1 MTEEE
6 KNAQAQADKENEQIN
21 REGRIIME
29 GIIKVSP
36 QLLSSTAT
44 EFGNQGTQISNIT
57 SEMLNLI
64 TGMASAWEGEAATA
78 YITKFRGLEDDIQ
91 RMVRMVQEHSSDLQ
105 EMSQIYAQ
113 ADAANAEEANSLS
126 SDVII

>member
-1 MTEEE
+1 
-6 KNAQAQADKENEQIN
+6 
-21 REGRIIME
+21 ME

-78 YITKFRGLEDDIQ
+78 YITKFRGLDDDIQ

>member
-1 MTEEE
+1 
-6 KNAQAQADKENEQIN
+6 
-21 REGRIIME
+21 ME

-36 QLLSSTAT
+36 QLLNNTAS
-44 EFGNQGTQISNIT
+44 EFGNQGNMISNIT
-57 SEMLNLI
+57 TEMMTLI

-91 RMVRMVQEHSSDLQ
+91 RMIRMVQEHSSDLQ
-105 EMSQIYAQ
+105 EMAQIYAE

-126 SDVII
+126 SDVIV

>member
-1 MTEEE
+1 
-6 KNAQAQADKENEQIN
+6 
-21 REGRIIME
+21 ME

-36 QLLSSTAT
+36 QLLSSTAS
-44 EFGNQGTQISNIT
+44 EFGNQGNQISNIT
-57 SEMLNLI
+57 TEMMSLI
-64 TGMASAWEGEAATA
+64 TGMASTWEGDAATA

-91 RMVRMVQEHSSDLQ
+91 RMIRMVQEHSSDLQ

-113 ADAANAEEANSLS
+113 ADAENAQEANSLS